1 MAFFFLFYRYHD
13 GDSHRFGCR
22 YGPSVKLP
30 LAGHIGT
37 FIDDCRKV
45 CSNSWV
51 LRVVEF
57 GYQIPLK
64 FIPQQSSVPINPS
77 VSKEAHKV
85 LLDEANDLKHK
96 GAVSVVDHLPGEYR
110 SSYFA
115 VPKARSPGK
124 FRPILNLKYFNK
136 NVKKYKF
143 KMETLASLHEWIR
156 EGSYCTGLDLK
167 DAFPHI
173 KIHWAILISIYMDY
187 VLIQADSVSQ
197 VM

>member
-1 MAFFFLFYRYHD
+1 M
-13 GDSHRFGCR
+13 
-22 YGPSVKLP
+22 
-30 LAGHIGT
+30 
-37 FIDDCRKV
+37 
-45 CSNSWV
+45 
-51 LRVVEF
+51 VEF

-85 LLDEANDLKHK
+85 LLDEANDLKRK
-96 GAVSVVDHLPGEYR
+96 GAVSVVDHLPGEYM

-143 KMETLASLHEWIR
+143 KMETLASLREWIR

-197 VM
+197 VMLNTHLVMLVMMCLGWSFNWKKSMFIPSQTVTQLVFCL